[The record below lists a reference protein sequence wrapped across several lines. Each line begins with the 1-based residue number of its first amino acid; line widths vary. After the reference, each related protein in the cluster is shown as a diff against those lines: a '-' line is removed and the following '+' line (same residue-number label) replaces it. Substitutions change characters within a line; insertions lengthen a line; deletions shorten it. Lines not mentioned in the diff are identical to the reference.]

1 MHAHYKKRHA
11 EAYSREGLENQE
23 NIQLMA
29 NLLQAADIYHASNP
43 SASDSHATDGDD
55 LLLKLKEEVVDK
67 FTQDLT
73 RLQLEIQNMRAL
85 VNQEE
90 DVVMR
95 TLDDVRSRED
105 ERI

>member
-1 MHAHYKKRHA
+1 M
-11 EAYSREGLENQE
+11 
-23 NIQLMA
+23 
-29 NLLQAADIYHASNP
+29 
-43 SASDSHATDGDD
+43 
-55 LLLKLKEEVVDK
+55 DK